1 MAYCLFSHEEKRQP
15 LVFLIFLIFVSS
27 SSIILTSGHPFARL
41 FVVSLFPEEGFMW
54 LSFFHFLC
62 IIYVLLFLLVVEDEL
77 DGEQMDKLGIDLKKS
92 KSNSA
97 DKAFTSEDISKKLL
111 FI

>member
-1 MAYCLFSHEEKRQP
+1 MAVVFS
-15 LVFLIFLIFVSS
+15 
-27 SSIILTSGHPFARL
+27 
-41 FVVSLFPEEGFMW
+41 
-54 LSFFHFLC
+54 FLC

-77 DGEQMDKLGIDLKKS
+77 DGEQMDKLGIDLNKS